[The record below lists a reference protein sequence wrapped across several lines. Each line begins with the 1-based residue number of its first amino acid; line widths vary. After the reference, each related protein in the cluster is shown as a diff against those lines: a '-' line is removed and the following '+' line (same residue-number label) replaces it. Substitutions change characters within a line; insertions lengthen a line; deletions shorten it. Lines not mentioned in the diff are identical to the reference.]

1 VKQKMEVVDCILNIS
16 GEYDYLIAHNKINI
30 N

>member
-1 VKQKMEVVDCILNIS
+1 MEVVDCILNIS